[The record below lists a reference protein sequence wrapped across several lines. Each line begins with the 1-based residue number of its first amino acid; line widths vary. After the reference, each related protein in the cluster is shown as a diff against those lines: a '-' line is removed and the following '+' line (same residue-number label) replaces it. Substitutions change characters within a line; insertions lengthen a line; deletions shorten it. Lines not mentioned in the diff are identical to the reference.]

1 VNVAVYLKS
10 LPLRGFKSFA
20 DPTTLEF
27 EPGVTVIVG
36 PNGSGKSNVVD
47 AVAWVLGAQ
56 GPRVVRSSKMD
67 DVIFAGTSRRPA
79 LGRAEVSLTI
89 DNSSRRLPVDLA
101 EVTITRTLFRTG
113 ESEYSMN
120 GAACRLLDIQELLSD
135 AGVGRQQHVIM
146 GQGQLDAILQ
156 ARPEDRRAVIEE
168 AAGILKFR
176 RRRER
181 AERRIESTEAN
192 LVRLQDLHRE
202 VRRQL
207 RPLERQAEAARR
219 HDSLASDLRG
229 LRLYLAGR
237 ELTSLERRLSS
248 AAEARSGFVTE
259 DGRLK
264 SELARLDDLVAVT
277 EEALTLEQASDVL
290 ATLGAA
296 ERLHE
301 RARGVGNVI
310 AERRRSVALALS
322 ATTQSDVVA
331 SLEAEATRLD
341 VELTETAVLATG
353 LSPEHDA
360 LEAEAAQLVI
370 EAAALLGRERPG
382 EGSTPARAPGE
393 AARLREVCDAVRDDL
408 ADAREALARSAER
421 EAALARRVEELE
433 VSVAQAAL
441 GAGRLAGAT
450 GAARSALATA
460 EDAERDA
467 AGGVMSAEAAAR
479 EASEVAHG
487 LSARAHALQVALDE
501 AHARAGVDHLA
512 GRPGVLGTLFDVV
525 ELEGGCELAFESAV
539 SDSLGAVVVEGFSA
553 ARAAIEHLRTSGI
566 DGAVL
571 HFGHEPD
578 GAAVVPGRGA
588 TSDLLPDEAPPAA
601 DAAATATAA
610 AGPPVALA
618 ASGEL
623 LRSCVRATHRSVGAL
638 LDRLLSGVVLCRG
651 DLVAA
656 LDLSETLPDSAV
668 VVTLEGDR
676 FSARGWRLGAGRA
689 GATKAALEGVRKETE
704 LAETAAALA
713 RATAEEARQA
723 HAAARSA
730 ASEHGRRYE
739 TAWAEERQA
748 ASQREDLARR
758 LQLLREQAPLGGA
771 ARSEC
776 ERHVTELGAMLEE
789 RQTALAA
796 AEQFE
801 REIADVAESAA
812 GERRQ
817 LDERERSLAAR
828 RAELHVRA
836 AGLAE
841 RQSVL
846 TERRRQ
852 IETRLFGYESAR
864 AGAAARRE
872 GHEAASR
879 ALERLAGAGGAIQYE
894 LETALATLRQQRA
907 RHHAAVGSI
916 AAWLSEARASRT
928 NSERELAGIRERSQR
943 AELELAELR
952 VRFESAVETLR
963 HDLETEPA
971 DAMGAVCPELPPGI
985 PAAARVRE
993 LERELRL
1000 LGPVNPLALEE
1011 LAALAKR
1018 DRFLAGQLE
1027 DVRAARRELGRVVR
1041 AVDEEIVNGFT
1052 EAFADVSSH
1061 FEVLFSTL
1069 FPGGTGRLS
1078 LVDPSDLLSTGVEIE
1093 ARPAGRNVRRL
1104 SLLSGGER
1112 SLVALAYL
1120 FAVFRSRPSPFYLMD
1135 EVEAALDDINLH
1147 RFLDLMDEFRNEA
1160 QLLVVSHQKRTME
1173 SADVLYGVS
1182 LQPGGASKVLSERLG
1197 AVRASHG

>member
-1 VNVAVYLKS
+1 VYLKS
-10 LPLRGFKSFA
+10 LSLRGFKSFA

-67 DVIFAGTSRRPA
+67 DVIFAGTSKRPA

-181 AERRIESTEAN
+181 AERRIEATEAN
-192 LVRLQDLHRE
+192 LLRLQDLHRE

-219 HDSLASDLRG
+219 HDSLASELRAF
-229 LRLYLAGR
+229 RLHLAGS
-237 ELTSLERRLSS
+237 ELTSLQRRLSE
-248 AAEARSGFVTE
+248 AAEARLALE
-259 DGRLK
+259 AEEGRIM
-264 SELARLDDLVAVT
+264 SELARLDDLVVVT
-277 EEALTLEQASDVL
+277 EEALTLEQASDVV

-296 ERLHE
+296 DRLAE

-322 ATTQSDVVA
+322 TSTQSDVVA
-331 SLEAEATRLD
+331 SLEAESAQLE
-341 VELTETAVLATG
+341 VEDAEAAALASA
-353 LSPEHDA
+353 LLPEREA
-360 LEAEAAQLVI
+360 LQAEAAQLGLV
-370 EAAALLGRERPG
+370 EAEWLGRRRPG
-382 EGSTPARAPGE
+382 DGTTPAKAPGE
-393 AARLREVCDAVRDDL
+393 AARLRAIRDVVRDDL
-408 ADAREALARSAER
+408 AEAREALALSAER
-421 EAALARRVEELE
+421 EAALVRRVEELE
-433 VSVAQAAL
+433 VALAQAAV
-441 GAGRLAGAT
+441 GAERLSTAT
-450 GAARSALATA
+450 GVTRSALASV
-460 EDAERDA
+460 EEAERVA
-467 AGGVMSAEAAAR
+467 AGRVMSAEAAAR
-479 EASEVAHG
+479 EALEVAQG
-487 LSARAHALQVALDE
+487 LGARAQALQVALDE
-501 AHARAGVDHLA
+501 AHARAGVEHLA
-512 GRPGVLGTLFDVV
+512 GRPGVLGTLLDVV
-525 ELEGGCELAFESAV
+525 EIEAGCELAFESAV
-539 SDSLGAVVVEGFSA
+539 SESLGAVVVEGSSA
-553 ARAAIEHLRTSGI
+553 ARAAIEHLRGSGV

-571 HFGHEPD
+571 RLRSEVGGGAGAVTASARTEP
-578 GAAVVPGRGA
+578 
-588 TSDLLPDEAPPAA
+588 
-601 DAAATATAA
+601 
-610 AGPPVALA
+610 
-618 ASGEL
+618 
-623 LRSCVRATHRSVGAL
+623 LRSCVRATHRSVGTL
-638 LDRLLSGVVLCRG
+638 LDRLLAGIVLCRG

-656 LDLSETLPDSAV
+656 LDLVDSLPDSAV

-676 FSARGWRLGAGRA
+676 LGADRWRLGAGRG
-689 GATKAALEGVRKETE
+689 GATRAALEAVCLEAGV
-704 LAETAAALA
+704 AEASAGAA
-713 RATAEEARQA
+713 RGVAEEARQA

-730 ASEHGRRYE
+730 AMEHGRRYE
-739 TAWAEERQA
+739 TARAEERQA
-748 ASQREDLARR
+748 TSQREDLARR
-758 LQLLREQAPLGGA
+758 LQLLREQAPLAGA
-771 ARSEC
+771 ARSES
-776 ERHVTELGAMLEE
+776 EQHVARLIATREGHQA
-789 RQTALAA
+789 ALVA
-796 AEQFE
+796 AEQIE
-801 REIADVAESAA
+801 RESADEAELAE
-812 GERRQ
+812 GERRH
-817 LDERERSLAAR
+817 LDERQRSLATR
-828 RAELHVRA
+828 RADLQVRA
-836 AGLAE
+836 AGLEGRRSMLA
-841 RQSVL
+841 
-846 TERRRQ
+846 ERRRQ
-852 IETRLFGYESAR
+852 IDTRLLGFESAR

-872 GHEAASR
+872 RHEAAAR
-879 ALERLAGAGGAIQYE
+879 ALGRLARAVEAIRQD
-894 LETALATLRQQRA
+894 LEAALATLRRHRA
-907 RHHAAVGSI
+907 LHHAAVGTI
-916 AAWLSEARASRT
+916 AGRLSETRASRT
-928 NSERELAGIRERSQR
+928 NAERALAAVRERSQR
-943 AELELAELR
+943 VDVDLAELR
-952 VRFESAVETLR
+952 VRLESAVQSLR

-971 DAMGAVCPELPPGI
+971 EAMAAECPALPPGT
-985 PAAARVRE
+985 PPAARVRE

-1011 LAALAKR
+1011 LAALEER

-1027 DVRAARRELGRVVR
+1027 DVRSTRRDLGRVVR

-1052 EAFADVSSH
+1052 EAFADVAGH
-1061 FEVLFSTL
+1061 FETLFSTL

-1147 RFLDLMDEFRNEA
+1147 RFLDLMDEFRSEA

-1197 AVRASHG
+1197 AVRAAHV